1 MKRLT
6 SQGWETLRILTAITA
21 AIGTMICLLILAG
34 CTNELTGQDEN
45 RGNGQALTLGTVSIE
60 GGNTRAANAV
70 PGVASGH
77 SFRDDEKLH
86 VALTAGSAQSTGTYL
101 YDGNN
106 SSWSSTK
113 TKRAY
118 WQGSGSHTLTA
129 WWGPAYSSSSS
140 PAVYNMPSDYETNTA
155 TAGST
160 LNAWDGKQYTAAA
173 DKWHITDL
181 LHYSGTHSATSSSI
195 DLVLKHSMAQLCVNL
210 LPGDGITAEQL
221 QKATVHLKQAK
232 AYFIMNADGEPVI
245 HHYSNEPSTHPDVRL
260 LKNGSAS
267 SAHYALMLPGQT
279 FAANRLMI
287 SIHIGNDIYK
297 YLPTGSIT
305 TQANTCHKL
314 KLKVNKAGVSAL
326 SVTSTGWQNPTQ
338 VEATEAENFVT
349 VKNETAGSLLAE
361 GSELK
366 TALASAGQD
375 SPIKVMITGE
385 ISDQDLANLKE
396 QMIGG
401 SNGNKYF
408 KVSHLYITASGAT
421 TIPEGFCKT
430 GDNNNTALQEVIL
443 PEGIT
448 SIGERAFQ
456 SCTTLKSIQLPKK
469 VTKIG
474 KYAFIN
480 CRQLTNIQLPDGV
493 TEIGEYAFID
503 CSSLTEISIPTG
515 VTKIGERTF
524 QSCAN
529 LTSIQLPETVTKIG
543 KYAFINCRQLTNI
556 QLPDGVTEIGEYAFI
571 DCSSLTEISI
581 PTGVTK
587 IGERTFQS
595 CANLTS
601 IQLPETVTEIGNQA
615 FSQCKSLTKINI
627 PEGVTEIGEST
638 FASCTNLTSIQLPEG
653 LTEIGSYAFVGCS
666 SLKEINIPKGVKTIG
681 ERTFGGCENLTSIQL
696 QEGLTEIGSAAFVT
710 CSSLKDISIPKGVE
724 KIAEATFL
732 DCMSLTN
739 IQLPETVTEIGS
751 SAFVSCKSL
760 EEISIPKGITK
771 IAESTFQYC
780 TNLTSIQLP
789 ETVTEI
795 NPNAFDGCRSLKE
808 ISIPKA
814 VTSIGY
820 NAFNSCSSL
829 TEISIPQAV
838 TSIEAGAFSSCYA
851 LEDII
856 LSGTN
861 DKGEFFLPSVGEYAF
876 PYTATLLFLTDVTD
890 DMFKTEENGTKCKS
904 WGSIT
909 WKAIHYDLNTENPA
923 SLTDTGNYSGHW
935 FKDSPQ

>member
-1 MKRLT
+1 MENCIMKRLT

-529 LTSIQLPETVTKIG
+529 LTSIQLPETVT
-543 KYAFINCRQLTNI
+543 
-556 QLPDGVTEIGEYAFI
+556 
-571 DCSSLTEISI
+571 
-581 PTGVTK
+581 
-587 IGERTFQS
+587 
-595 CANLTS
+595 
-601 IQLPETVTEIGNQA
+601 EIGNQA

>member
-1 MKRLT
+1 MENCIMKRLT
-6 SQGWETLRILTAITA
+6 SQGWETLRTLTAITA

-86 VALTAGSAQSTGTYL
+86 VALTAGSAQSAGTYL

-113 TKRAY
+113 TERAY
-118 WQGSGSHTLTA
+118 WQGSGNHTLTA
-129 WWGPAYSSSSS
+129 WWGPAYSSSS
-140 PAVYNMPSDYETNTA
+140 PAVYDMPSDYETNTA
-155 TAGST
+155 AGST

-195 DLVLKHSMAQLCVNL
+195 NLLLKHSMAQLCVNL

-232 AYFIMNADGEPVI
+232 TYFTMNTDGEPVI
-245 HHYSNEPSTHPDVRL
+245 HNHDGEASTPTDVRL
-260 LKNGSAS
+260 LKNGNTS
-267 SAHYALMLPGQT
+267 SAYYALMLPGQT
-279 FAANRLMI
+279 FAADRLMI

-297 YLPTGSIT
+297 YLPTNDIT
-305 TQANTCHKL
+305 TQANTCHEL

-326 SVTSTGWQNPTQ
+326 SVTSTGWQSPTL
-338 VEATEAENFVT
+338 VEATEAESFVT
-349 VKNETAGSLLAE
+349 VENETAGSLLAD
-361 GSELK
+361 GSALK

-430 GDNNNTALQEVIL
+430 GDNTNTALQEVIL

-493 TEIGEYAFID
+493 TEIGEYAFSF
-503 CSSLTEISIPTG
+503 CST
-515 VTKIGERTF
+515 
-524 QSCAN
+524 
-529 LTSIQLPETVTKIG
+529 
-543 KYAFINCRQLTNI
+543 
-556 QLPDGVTEIGEYAFI
+556 
-571 DCSSLTEISI
+571 
-581 PTGVTK
+581 
-587 IGERTFQS
+587 
-595 CANLTS
+595 
-601 IQLPETVTEIGNQA
+601 
-615 FSQCKSLTKINI
+615 
-627 PEGVTEIGEST
+627 
-638 FASCTNLTSIQLPEG
+638 
-653 LTEIGSYAFVGCS
+653 
-666 SLKEINIPKGVKTIG
+666 
-681 ERTFGGCENLTSIQL
+681 
-696 QEGLTEIGSAAFVT
+696 
-710 CSSLKDISIPKGVE
+710 
-724 KIAEATFL
+724 
-732 DCMSLTN
+732 
-739 IQLPETVTEIGS
+739 
-751 SAFVSCKSL
+751 L
-760 EEISIPKGITK
+760 EE
-771 IAESTFQYC
+771 
-780 TNLTSIQLP
+780 
-789 ETVTEI
+789 V
-795 NPNAFDGCRSLKE
+795 
-808 ISIPKA
+808 
-814 VTSIGY
+814 V
-820 NAFNSCSSL
+820 
-829 TEISIPQAV
+829 
-838 TSIEAGAFSSCYA
+838 
-851 LEDII
+851 

-861 DKGEFFLPSVGEYAF
+861 DQFGFFLPTVGDGAF
-876 PYTATLLFLTDVTD
+876 AGTSATLLFLTDVTEE
-890 DMFKTEENGTKCKS
+890 MFKAEGNAATCQS
-904 WGSIT
+904 WGSVT
-909 WKAIHYDLNTENPA
+909 WKAIHYNLTADNPA
-923 SLTDTGNYSGHW
+923 SLTDTANYSGHW
-935 FKDSPQ
+935 LKDSPQ

>member
-1 MKRLT
+1 MENCIMKRLT
-6 SQGWETLRILTAITA
+6 SQGWETLRTLTAITA
-21 AIGTMICLLILAG
+21 AIGAMICLLILAG

-86 VALTAGSAQSTGTYL
+86 VALTAGSAQSAGTYL

-113 TKRAY
+113 TERAY
-118 WQGSGSHTLTA
+118 WQGSGNHTLTA
-129 WWGPAYSSSSS
+129 WWGPAYSSSS
-140 PAVYNMPSDYETNTA
+140 PAVYDMPSDYETNTA
-155 TAGST
+155 AGST

-195 DLVLKHSMAQLCVNL
+195 NLLLKHSMAQLCVNL
-210 LPGDGITAEQL
+210 LPGDGNT
-221 QKATVHLKQAK
+221 
-232 AYFIMNADGEPVI
+232 
-245 HHYSNEPSTHPDVRL
+245 
-260 LKNGSAS
+260 S
-267 SAHYALMLPGQT
+267 SAYYALMLPGQT
-279 FAANRLMI
+279 FAADRLMI

-297 YLPTGSIT
+297 YLPTNDIT
-305 TQANTCHKL
+305 TQANTCHEL

-326 SVTSTGWQNPTQ
+326 SVTSTGWQSPTL
-338 VEATEAENFVT
+338 VEATEAESFVT
-349 VKNETAGSLLAE
+349 VENETAGSLLAD
-361 GSELK
+361 GSALK

-430 GDNNNTALQEVIL
+430 GDNTNTALQEVIL

-493 TEIGEYAFID
+493 TEIGEYAF
-503 CSSLTEISIPTG
+503 
-515 VTKIGERTF
+515 V
-524 QSCAN
+524 
-529 LTSIQLPETVTKIG
+529 
-543 KYAFINCRQLTNI
+543 
-556 QLPDGVTEIGEYAFI
+556 

-601 IQLPETVTEIGNQA
+601 IQLPETVTEIGQSA
-615 FSQCKSLTKINI
+615 FNYC
-627 PEGVTEIGEST
+627 G
-638 FASCTNLTSIQLPEG
+638 
-653 LTEIGSYAFVGCS
+653 
-666 SLKEINIPKGVKTIG
+666 SLKEINIPKAA
-681 ERTFGGCENLTSIQL
+681 TSI
-696 QEGLTEIGSAAFVT
+696 GSYAFQY
-710 CSSLKDISIPKGVE
+710 CSSL
-724 KIAEATFL
+724 T
-732 DCMSLTN
+732 
-739 IQLPETVTEIGS
+739 
-751 SAFVSCKSL
+751 
-760 EEISIPKGITK
+760 
-771 IAESTFQYC
+771 
-780 TNLTSIQLP
+780 
-789 ETVTEI
+789 
-795 NPNAFDGCRSLKE
+795 E

-814 VTSIGY
+814 VTSIGVC
-820 NAFNSCSSL
+820 AFYDCS
-829 TEISIPQAV
+829 
-838 TSIEAGAFSSCYA
+838 A
-851 LEDII
+851 LEEVV

-861 DKGEFFLPSVGEYAF
+861 DQFGFFLPTVGDGAF
-876 PYTATLLFLTDVTD
+876 AGTSATLLFLTDVTEE
-890 DMFKTEENGTKCKS
+890 MFKAEGNAATCQS
-904 WGSIT
+904 WGSVT
-909 WKAIHYDLNTENPA
+909 WKAIHYNLTADNPA
-923 SLTDTGNYSGHW
+923 SLTATANYSGHW
-935 FKDSPQ
+935 LKDSPQ

>member
-6 SQGWETLRILTAITA
+6 SQGWETLRTLTAITA
-21 AIGTMICLLILAG
+21 AIGAMICLLILAG

-60 GGNTRAANAV
+60 GGNTRAAEAV
-70 PGVASGH
+70 PDVASGH
-77 SFRDDEKLH
+77 SFRNGEELH
-86 VALTAGSAQSTGTYL
+86 VALTAGSAQSAGTYR
-101 YDGNN
+101 YNGNGSSN

-113 TKRAY
+113 RAY
-118 WQGSGSHTLTA
+118 WQGNGSHTLTA

-140 PAVYNMPSDYETNTA
+140 PAVYDMPSDYETNTA
-155 TAGST
+155 AEGNT

-181 LHYSGTHSATSSSI
+181 LHYSGTRSATSSSI
-195 DLVLKHSMAQLCVNL
+195 DLVLEHSMAQLCVNL

-232 AYFIMNADGEPVI
+232 AYFTMSADGKPVI
-245 HHYSNEPSTHPDVRL
+245 HNHDDGEASTHPDVRL
-260 LKNGSAS
+260 LKNGSTS

-287 SIHIGNDIYK
+287 SIRIGNDIYK

-385 ISDQDLANLKE
+385 ISDQDLVNLKE

-401 SNGNKYF
+401 SNGNNYF

-430 GDNNNTALQEVIL
+430 GDNTNTALQEVIL

-493 TEIGEYAFID
+493 TEIGEYAFVD
-503 CSSLTEISIPTG
+503 CSSLTEISIPMG
-515 VTKIGERTF
+515 VTKIGESTF
-524 QSCAN
+524 RIC
-529 LTSIQLPETVTKIG
+529 E
-543 KYAFINCRQLTNI
+543 
-556 QLPDGVTEIGEYAFI
+556 
-571 DCSSLTEISI
+571 
-581 PTGVTK
+581 
-587 IGERTFQS
+587 
-595 CANLTS
+595 NLTS
-601 IQLPETVTEIGNQA
+601 IQLPETVTEIGSNA
-615 FSQCKSLTKINI
+615 FYSCKSLKEINIPKGVKTIGANTFRNCTSLMNLKLPEGVTEIGNTAFRNCKSLKEINIPEGITKIGESTFQDCTSLTNIQLPEKVTEIGSAAFNNCKSLTSIQLPKGVTKIGEGAFYKCSSLKEINI
-627 PEGVTEIGEST
+627 PEGVTKIGEST
-638 FASCTNLTSIQLPEG
+638 FESCGSLTSIQLQEG

-666 SLKEINIPKGVKTIG
+666 SLKEI
-681 ERTFGGCENLTSIQL
+681 
-696 QEGLTEIGSAAFVT
+696 
-710 CSSLKDISIPKGVE
+710 SIPKGV
-724 KIAEATFL
+724 
-732 DCMSLTN
+732 TN
-739 IQLPETVTEIGS
+739 IGER
-751 SAFVSCKSL
+751 AFL
-760 EEISIPKGITK
+760 
-771 IAESTFQYC
+771 YC
-780 TNLTSIQLP
+780 FNLTSIQLP

-795 NPNAFDGCRSLKE
+795 GS
-808 ISIPKA
+808 
-814 VTSIGY
+814 Y
-820 NAFNSCSSL
+820 AFNSCSSL
-829 TEISIPQAV
+829 TAINIPAGVTKIAKSTFEWCQSL
-838 TSIEAGAFSSCYA
+838 TSIRLPETVTEIGSCAFYSCSA
-851 LEDII
+851 LEDIV

-861 DKGEFFLPSVGEYAF
+861 DQFGFFLPSVGDNAF
-876 PYTATLLFLTDVTD
+876 ANTSATLLFLTDVTD

-909 WKAIHYDLNTENPA
+909 WKAIHYNLTADNPA

-935 FKDSPQ
+935 LKDSPQ

>member
-1 MKRLT
+1 MENCIMKRLT
-6 SQGWETLRILTAITA
+6 SQGWETLRTLTAITA

-86 VALTAGSAQSTGTYL
+86 VALTAGSAQSAGTYL

-113 TKRAY
+113 TERAY
-118 WQGSGSHTLTA
+118 WQGSGNHTLTA
-129 WWGPAYSSSSS
+129 WWGPAYSSSS
-140 PAVYNMPSDYETNTA
+140 PAVYDMPSDYETNTA
-155 TAGST
+155 AGST

-195 DLVLKHSMAQLCVNL
+195 NLLLKHSMAQLCVNL

-232 AYFIMNADGEPVI
+232 TYFTMNTDGEPVI
-245 HHYSNEPSTHPDVRL
+245 HNHDGEASTPTDVRL
-260 LKNGSAS
+260 LKNGNTS
-267 SAHYALMLPGQT
+267 SAYYALMLPGQT
-279 FAANRLMI
+279 FAADRLMI

-297 YLPTGSIT
+297 YLPTNDIT
-305 TQANTCHKL
+305 TQANTCHEL

-326 SVTSTGWQNPTQ
+326 SVTSTGWQSPTL
-338 VEATEAENFVT
+338 VEATEAESFVT
-349 VKNETAGSLLAE
+349 VENETAGSLLAD
-361 GSELK
+361 GSALK

-385 ISDQDLANLKE
+385 ISDQDSANLKE

-430 GDNNNTALQEVIL
+430 GDNTNTALQEVIL

-493 TEIGEYAFID
+493 TEIGEYAF
-503 CSSLTEISIPTG
+503 
-515 VTKIGERTF
+515 V
-524 QSCAN
+524 
-529 LTSIQLPETVTKIG
+529 
-543 KYAFINCRQLTNI
+543 
-556 QLPDGVTEIGEYAFI
+556 

-601 IQLPETVTEIGNQA
+601 IQLPETVTEIGQSA
-615 FSQCKSLTKINI
+615 FNYC
-627 PEGVTEIGEST
+627 G
-638 FASCTNLTSIQLPEG
+638 
-653 LTEIGSYAFVGCS
+653 
-666 SLKEINIPKGVKTIG
+666 SLKEINIPKAA
-681 ERTFGGCENLTSIQL
+681 TSI
-696 QEGLTEIGSAAFVT
+696 GSYAFQY
-710 CSSLKDISIPKGVE
+710 CSSL
-724 KIAEATFL
+724 T
-732 DCMSLTN
+732 
-739 IQLPETVTEIGS
+739 
-751 SAFVSCKSL
+751 
-760 EEISIPKGITK
+760 
-771 IAESTFQYC
+771 
-780 TNLTSIQLP
+780 
-789 ETVTEI
+789 
-795 NPNAFDGCRSLKE
+795 E

-814 VTSIGY
+814 VTSIGVC
-820 NAFNSCSSL
+820 AFYDCS
-829 TEISIPQAV
+829 
-838 TSIEAGAFSSCYA
+838 A
-851 LEDII
+851 LEEVV

-861 DKGEFFLPSVGEYAF
+861 DQFGFFLPTVGDGAF
-876 PYTATLLFLTDVTD
+876 AGTSATLLFLTDVTEE
-890 DMFKTEENGTKCKS
+890 MFKAEGNAATCQS
-904 WGSIT
+904 WGSVT
-909 WKAIHYDLNTENPA
+909 WKAIHYNLTADNPA
-923 SLTDTGNYSGHW
+923 SLTDTANYSGHW
-935 FKDSPQ
+935 LKDSPQ